1 MQFTNTKT
9 AGRSGGFLCLHETA
23 IFQAYL
29 LAKELKV
36 QQVGSFGIRSQGT
49 ILLVIWEMGGGNISC
64 LFALPRDTM

>member
-1 MQFTNTKT
+1 
-9 AGRSGGFLCLHETA
+9 LHEIA
-23 IFQAYL
+23 IFQACL
-29 LAKELKV
+29 LGKELKV